1 MNKLN
6 QTFFSQTSGLVG
18 TILSDLNNIS
28 KPISKF
34 ILTLCL
40 QWWAIS
46 GKYNF
51 MNMSRYMSY
60 SEQALRNGYRREFDF
75 CSFNWELITKNCS
88 DELILAFDPS
98 FIHKSGKHTEG
109 LGYYWSGQEQKTK
122 KGLELGCLAVVDIKN
137 ETAFHL
143 HGVLTPDKQQRE
155 KSKMNLIDHY
165 VDLILSSIANAGSI
179 SPYLAVDKYF
189 MKKDFINPMIN
200 AGLHVITKMRKD
212 ANLKYLYKGKQKEG
226 KGRKRKHA
234 EKVDLKNPDRRRWD
248 IVFENK
254 DNYCLS
260 AEVFCVTLKRNVRI
274 IYLFHKKAKSY
285 EVFLSTDID
294 LSADKIEKYYRSRYQ
309 IEFLFRDGKQ
319 HSGLEECQA
328 RDAKKINFHIN
339 LSLTN
344 IGIAKAVHYLS
355 IPKEQRRGFSL
366 ENIKRLHHNKLIADL
381 IFSNLGLY
389 QFHLYFSS
397 KLQRIF
403 LPRRIKK
410 IVA

>member
-1 MNKLN
+1 
-6 QTFFSQTSGLVG
+6 
-18 TILSDLNNIS
+18 
-28 KPISKF
+28 
-34 ILTLCL
+34 
-40 QWWAIS
+40 
-46 GKYNF
+46 
-51 MNMSRYMSY
+51 
-60 SEQALRNGYRREFDF
+60 
-75 CSFNWELITKNCS
+75 
-88 DELILAFDPS
+88 
-98 FIHKSGKHTEG
+98 
-109 LGYYWSGQEQKTK
+109 
-122 KGLELGCLAVVDIKN
+122 
-137 ETAFHL
+137 
-143 HGVLTPDKQQRE
+143 
-155 KSKMNLIDHY
+155 
-165 VDLILSSIANAGSI
+165 
-179 SPYLAVDKYF
+179 
-189 MKKDFINPMIN
+189 MIN

-212 ANLKYLYKGKQKEG
+212 ANLKYLFKGKQKEG

-366 ENIKRLHHNKLIADL
+366 
-381 IFSNLGLY
+381 
-389 QFHLYFSS
+389 
-397 KLQRIF
+397 
-403 LPRRIKK
+403 
-410 IVA
+410 